1 MSRRSMDLELHE
13 GETLAVVGESGC
25 GKSVTSLSVLRLI
38 PTPPGKI
45 ESGEILFRGE
55 DLLKKTEK
63 EMRRIRGNEISM
75 IFQEP
80 LTSLNPVFTVGRQIS
95 ESLILHRG
103 MRKKDA
109 HNEAIRLLKLVGL
122 PNPEKTVNDYPHQL
136 SGGMRQRVMIAMAL
150 SDNPKLIIAD
160 EPTGN
165 LDPATAWEI
174 MTLLEEINRRGTT
187 IVMVTHAKD
196 IVDRMK
202 KRVVT
207 INQGRIVRDDVG
219 AYALR
224 SEKPAATEIKAA
236 ASQGGEA
243 DE

>member
-1 MSRRSMDLELHE
+1 MGISSKANMFPDELSA
-13 GETLAVVGESGC
+13 GE
-25 GKSVTSLSVLRLI
+25 
-38 PTPPGKI
+38 
-45 ESGEILFRGE
+45 
-55 DLLKKTEK
+55 
-63 EMRRIRGNEISM
+63 
-75 IFQEP
+75 Q
-80 LTSLNPVFTVGRQIS
+80 
-95 ESLILHRG
+95 
-103 MRKKDA
+103 
-109 HNEAIRLLKLVGL
+109 
-122 PNPEKTVNDYPHQL
+122 
-136 SGGMRQRVMIAMAL
+136 QRVAIARAII
-150 SDNPKLIIAD
+150 NKPAVIIAD

-224 SEKPAATEIKAA
+224 SEKPATTEIKAA
-236 ASQGGEA
+236 ADQGGEA